1 MNHLLEEQLLDA
13 YYAEPLSSELRQHLA
28 ACSECRAN
36 LESLTGTLDSIR
48 DYQTPVRGPEYGGQ
62 VWTRLLPALP
72 SKSRR
77 NWFTWWTMGPAF
89 VSLLAIA
96 FLAGRFTVRSPQPA
110 SVQVSENSRE
120 RVLLLSLS
128 DHLDRAQIVL
138 SEISNAEPGS
148 NDFASERDRA
158 HELIGANRLLR
169 QTAMHLGDTK
179 DAALLDDLERI
190 LLAVANGSP
199 EDLGSLQRRIDRKGL
214 LFKVRV
220 TSADSREK
228 GQKL

>member
-1 MNHLLEEQLLDA
+1 MKHLVEEQLLEA
-13 YYAEPLSSELRQHLA
+13 YYAEPLTSEMQQHLA

-36 LESLTGTLDSIR
+36 LEALTGTLDSLR
-48 DYQTPVRGPEYGGQ
+48 DYQIPARGPEYGGQ

-77 NWFTWWTMGPAF
+77 SWLTWWTLGPVFA
-89 VSLLAIA
+89 SLLAIA
-96 FLAGRFTVRSPQPA
+96 FFAGRFTVRPPQSA
-110 SVQVSENSRE
+110 SVDISEKSRE

-128 DHLDRAQIVL
+128 DHLERAQIVL
-138 SEISNAEPGS
+138 SEISNAQPGD
-148 NDFASERDRA
+148 NDFASERARA

-169 QTAMHLGDTK
+169 QTALHLGDTK
-179 DAALLDDLERI
+179 DAALLDDLERV
-190 LLAVANGSP
+190 LLTVANGSP
-199 EDLGSLQRRIDRKGL
+199 EDLGSIQRRIDRKGL

-220 TSADSREK
+220 TSTASREK